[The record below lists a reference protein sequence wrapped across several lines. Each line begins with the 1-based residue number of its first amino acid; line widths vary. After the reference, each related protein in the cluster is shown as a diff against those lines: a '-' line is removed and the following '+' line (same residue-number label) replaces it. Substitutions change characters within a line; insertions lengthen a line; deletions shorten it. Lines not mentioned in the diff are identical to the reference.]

1 MKIAL
6 AGLLL
11 LAGCGTTS
19 IDATGALVGNWGGPN
34 RKVTAST
41 SELLVSLPCMRI
53 RLEGPIQVA
62 SDGSFAAIG
71 TVDATSW
78 LGGVGTPARASG
90 VVVGNRLILGIEW
103 QNAQGQWPPD
113 PSVSTLIRGQEVTW
127 PDGRTCL
134 A

>member
-1 MKIAL
+1 MRIAF
-6 AGLLL
+6 AVLLL

-19 IDATGALVGNWGGPN
+19 IDATGALVGSWGGPN

-41 SELLVSLPCMRI
+41 SEVFVSLPCMRI

-113 PSVSTLIRGQEVTW
+113 PSVSTLTRGQEVTW